1 MAGFMREA
9 IAFALS
15 NFTLTFLV
23 LGLVAAAISLL
34 RRPPPTP
41 PRVIVEELFAYFL
54 LFSIGIAYSYYFVF
68 HVFSGGTAAEFT
80 GREQSPLFRAEVGF
94 ASLSFS
100 AVGFMAFRSGSGVR
114 AAAVVGPAPVSSRS
128 PPGSTSARC
137 WWPTTSRRA
146 TRGASSTRTSASPSS
161 GSPSC
166 GSSTGP
172 GAPSPPASAA
182 MEREPAGT

>member
-1 MAGFMREA
+1 MAAFIREV
-9 IAFALS
+9 ITFALS

-23 LGLVAAAISLL
+23 LGLVAAALSLL
-34 RRPPPTP
+34 RHRPPTA
-41 PRVIVEELFAYFL
+41 PRAVEELFAYFL
-54 LFSIGIAYSYYFVF
+54 LFSIGIAYFYNFVF
-68 HVFSGGTAAEFT
+68 HVFFGEMAAAFI
-80 GREQSPLFRAEVGF
+80 GWEQSPFQAEVGF
-94 ASLSFS
+94 ASLGFS
-100 AVGFMAFRSGSGVR
+100 AVGFMAFRAGSGVR

-172 GAPSPPASAA
+172 GANRRRP
-182 MEREPAGT
+182 RRR